1 MGEGLKMYIWVDFVE
16 ESNALI
22 DILEIWASQV
32 AQWVK
37 KPPAMQEPREPRA
50 WSLGWED
57 PLEKKTPPHSRVL
70 PGESHGQRKAWW
82 TTVHRVAKSQTQLKQ
97 LSMHVRNLH
106 DKAICVSFFVFFFF
120 STTHLSYMWMLWKP
134 KILNLHGLLSS
145 LMWSEYLFPSLSWF

>member
-1 MGEGLKMYIWVDFVE
+1 MGESLKMCIWVDFVE

-22 DILEIWASQV
+22 YILVIWASQV

-37 KPPAMQEPREPRA
+37 KPPAMQEPQEPRA

-57 PLEKKTPPHSRVL
+57 PLEKKMPPHSRVL

-97 LSMHVRNLH
+97 LSMHVRNLQE
-106 DKAICVSFFVFFFF
+106 KAICVPCFFF
-120 STTHLSYMWMLWKP
+120 SPTHLSYMWMLWKP